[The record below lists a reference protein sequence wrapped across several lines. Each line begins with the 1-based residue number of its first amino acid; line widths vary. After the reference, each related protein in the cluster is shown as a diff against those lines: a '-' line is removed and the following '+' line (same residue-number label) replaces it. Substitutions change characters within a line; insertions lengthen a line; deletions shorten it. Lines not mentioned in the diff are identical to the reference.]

1 MHAFKF
7 PQCQRDKHNLHWASC
22 KWNTLGD
29 TVTFSGSM
37 KSQLRHLQFILSIL
51 HIWQFGNFKIWSSLS
66 LQFFENL
73 KSIFLCQCAS
83 ALISMWVSAYIV
95 LRSTCASS
103 NSLIWTQFKRKH
115 HLCCLGHAKS
125 APRIRCRWR
134 LAHFFR
140 IFRLES
146 QASVVLWI
154 FKYLAHLA
162 IRIRVLGKNDK
173 QIGNDMQ

>member
-73 KSIFLCQCAS
+73 KSIFLCQCDS
-83 ALISMWVSAYIV
+83 ALISMWLSAYIV
-95 LRSTCASS
+95 LRSTCVSS
-103 NSLIWTQFKRKH
+103 NSPT
-115 HLCCLGHAKS
+115 S
-125 APRIRCRWR
+125 D
-134 LAHFFR
+134 
-140 IFRLES
+140 
-146 QASVVLWI
+146 
-154 FKYLAHLA
+154 A
-162 IRIRVLGKNDK
+162 I
-173 QIGNDMQ
+173 